1 MKENINK
8 ILDIWKEVKLLKD
21 NKLEKENNILSCIN
35 LIEKSVNAED
45 AENIQLKQKGIASS
59 LIDTNNELYSKIDS
73 LGEIFKG
80 LDINSLKS
88 GKLSIELL
96 KNFMYSGISVNS
108 VREIKEILKSFN
120 EEKYSDI
127 PMNKELNRV
136 GLTYSSYLIN
146 V

>member
-21 NKLEKENNILSCIN
+21 DKLEKENNILSCIN

-59 LIDTNNELYSKIDS
+59 LIDINNELYSKIDS

-80 LDINSLKS
+80 LDINSLKN

-96 KNFMYSGISVNS
+96 KDFMYSGVSIDSVK
-108 VREIKEILKSFN
+108 EIKEILKSLN

-127 PMNKELNRV
+127 PINKELNRV

>member
-59 LIDTNNELYSKIDS
+59 LIDINNELYSKIDS

-80 LDINSLKS
+80 LDINSLKN

-96 KNFMYSGISVNS
+96 KDFMYSGVSVDS
-108 VREIKEILKSFN
+108 VKEIKEILKSFN

-136 GLTYSSYLIN
+136 GLTYSSYLTN

>member
-21 NKLEKENNILSCIN
+21 NKLEKENNILSCIS

-80 LDINSLKS
+80 LDINSLKN

-96 KNFMYSGISVNS
+96 KDFIYSGVSVDS
-108 VREIKEILKSFN
+108 VKEIKEILKSFN

-127 PMNKELNRV
+127 PINKELNRV
-136 GLTYSSYLIN
+136 GLTYSSYLTN

>member
-21 NKLEKENNILSCIN
+21 NKLEKENNILSCIS

-80 LDINSLKS
+80 LDINSLKN

-96 KNFMYSGISVNS
+96 KDCIYSGVSVDS
-108 VREIKEILKSFN
+108 VKEIKEILKSFN

-127 PMNKELNRV
+127 PINKELNRV
-136 GLTYSSYLIN
+136 GLTYSSYLTN